1 MIHPTAMVHHGAE
14 IAPDTEIGAYA
25 MIGEHVRIAGR
36 TRVGDHAR
44 IEGRTQI
51 GEECRIFPFAIL
63 GAEPQDLKYRG
74 EPTELIVGPR
84 NVFREFVTIH
94 RGTAQGGGRT
104 VIGADNFF
112 MSYAHVAHDCFIGNH
127 VIMANSATLAGHIEL
142 HDHTMLGGI
151 AAVHQF
157 TRIGEYALVSGL
169 TGVAQ
174 DIPPYTLAS
183 GSRAKLFGLNVVGLR
198 RHGFSPR
205 TIQALKQAYR
215 ILFRSNLML
224 RDGVERVR
232 QEITGCPEVENL
244 LRFVEES
251 RRGVCR

>member
-1 MIHPTAMVHHGAE
+1 MIHPTAVIHPKAE
-14 IAPDTEIGAYA
+14 MASDVEVGAYA
-25 MIGEHVRIAGR
+25 IIGEHVRIDRG

-44 IEGRTQI
+44 VEGWTRI
-51 GEECRIFPFAIL
+51 GEECRVFPFAVL

-84 NVFREFVTIH
+84 CVFREFVTIH

-104 VIGADNFF
+104 VIGSDNFF
-112 MSYAHVAHDCFIGNH
+112 MSYSHVAHDCVIGNH
-127 VIMANSATLAGHIEL
+127 VIMANSATLAGHIEIQ
-142 HDHTMLGGI
+142 DHAILGGI
-151 AAVHQF
+151 VAVHQF
-157 TRIGEYALVSGL
+157 VRVGAYALISGL

-198 RHGFSPR
+198 RHGFSR
-205 TIQALKQAYR
+205 ETIQALKKAYR

-224 RDGVERVR
+224 QKAVDRVR
-232 QEITGCPEVENL
+232 QEIPGCLEVENL
-244 LRFVEES
+244 LRFIQES
-251 RRGVCR
+251 QRGTCR